1 MPVEI
6 VCFNCGKTVAR
17 PPSEARSETTF
28 CTRRCRAQFQA
39 RERMNQTAEQFW
51 SRVATGKPDECWE
64 WTGYRNPTG
73 YGQMAWMGRLRLT
86 HRIAMSLTDGDW
98 NNKLLV
104 CHGCDNPPCCNPAH
118 LWRGT
123 HRQNQHDKIAKGR
136 AKYTPMRGEMSH
148 RAKLTAA
155 QVFEIRES
163 KEAPAILAA
172 KYGIAKSYVSALRS
186 RGASTWSDIPITP
199 RQPPTHCHKGHKYS
213 GKRNTAGALICAICH
228 SEKNFAYRQRRK
240 ERTIQP

>member
-1 MPVEI
+1 M
-6 VCFNCGKTVAR
+6 
-17 PPSEARSETTF
+17 
-28 CTRRCRAQFQA
+28 
-39 RERMNQTAEQFW
+39 
-51 SRVATGKPDECWE
+51 
-64 WTGYRNPTG
+64 
-73 YGQMAWMGRLRLT
+73 
-86 HRIAMSLTDGDW
+86 
-98 NNKLLV
+98 
-104 CHGCDNPPCCNPAH
+104 
-118 LWRGT
+118 
-123 HRQNQHDKIAKGR
+123 IAKGR

-155 QVFEIRES
+155 QVLEIRES

-213 GKRNTAGALICAICH
+213 GKRNTTGALVCAICH